1 MNTIVYP
8 HPSTRG
14 LARLL
19 ELAGVGA
26 AGPACEQF
34 YFLRHGQTACNARR
48 IFQAADEPL
57 DATGEA
63 QARRAAATLAGTALS
78 SIVCSEMPRAHHTA
92 RAVAA
97 GRDLALHVTAGL
109 RERNFGHLIG
119 SSSREL
125 DWTCDPAGGE
135 SLDAFVLR
143 SRAGLAEALAKP
155 APVLVVAHGGTFY
168 VLAGWLGIDVSTALL
183 GNALPLRFDRGV
195 TGWRATALDIDAVGE
210 ANLS

>member
-19 ELAGVGA
+19 ELAGIGA

-97 GRDLALHVTAGL
+97 GRDLAPHVTAGL

-168 VLAGWLGIDVSTALL
+168 VLAGWLNIDVSTALL
-183 GNALPLRFDRGV
+183 GNALPLRLDRGV